1 MFYSMSP
8 VEPRV
13 SARPAAGPPKP
24 PRNKWARCPQESAAV
39 QNRTRRHWLYTSL
52 WFSRWQEWGLPTGV
66 GIAWPPHAC
75 KEYPRWET
83 LGDSRFIRSLLKKK
97 KIQIPVVK
105 ILDYAGRH
113 FYLRLNECASCVL
126 SQAFSWRVDEGV
138 NNTTRT
144 WPASW
149 MDISN
154 WWNRFVIWKPTGHI
168 KTYWSFYFRRQVFL
182 WLLSGWRMGWFYQ
195 PMLCRGFKAQFLGN
209 RLLF

>member
-8 VEPRV
+8 VQPRV

-39 QNRTRRHWLYTSL
+39 QNRTCRHWLYTSL

-83 LGDSRFIRSLLKKK
+83 LWDSRFIRSLLKKK
-97 KIQIPVVK
+97 KYKYLWWKYWIT
-105 ILDYAGRH
+105 LAGT

-126 SQAFSWRVDEGV
+126 SRAFSWRVDKGV

-149 MDISN
+149 TDSSHR
-154 WWNRFVIWKPTGHI
+154 WNRFVIWKPTGHI
-168 KTYWSFYFRRQVFL
+168 KTYWSFYFRRRVFFVVAV
-182 WLLSGWRMGWFYQ
+182 WLADGLVLPANALPRI
-195 PMLCRGFKAQFLGN
+195 
-209 RLLF
+209 